1 MRKQD
6 KRHRK
11 VRKCIHGPHSLG
23 QHLLHSK
30 KLVREL
36 IRNFG
41 IGSRDT
47 VLDIG
52 AGKGALTLPLAEK
65 AGDVWAV
72 ELDPGF
78 AQALRK
84 KTENCRNVR
93 VIQGD
98 FLNCRLP
105 ARPFCVVSSIP
116 YAITTP
122 IMEKLL
128 APASSGLQRAV
139 IVMEKGAAK
148 RFTGVPVT
156 DPRILSWRMWFELQM
171 GKTISRYHFS
181 PPPGVESAVLF
192 IRRKQDPVVSQ
203 RNYFLFRALAEHG
216 LKHPQLPLSEAF
228 KGIFTAPQIARLAR
242 EAGVTR
248 DTPVLALNER
258 QWGIVFHTMM
268 RYVEPAR
275 WPSRRK

>member
-72 ELDPGF
+72 ELDPDF

-171 GKTISRYHFS
+171 GKNDF
-181 PPPGVESAVLF
+181 
-192 IRRKQDPVVSQ
+192 
-203 RNYFLFRALAEHG
+203 
-216 LKHPQLPLSEAF
+216 PLSLFATAGRRIGRAVHTAETGPRCFAAQLFSFQGAGRTRIEASATSAF
-228 KGIFTAPQIARLAR
+228 RGVQRHLYGSPDCAP
-242 EAGVTR
+242 G
-248 DTPVLALNER
+248 P
-258 QWGIVFHTMM
+258 
-268 RYVEPAR
+268 
-275 WPSRRK
+275 